1 MSSEPHPRHL
11 LRLAAVLAPAL
22 ALVTT
27 LAPRPAAACGPDFPV
42 SLLVDRGD
50 TLGTLP
56 EGWFLTE
63 VGFLVKPAHVY
74 PYVAGAGPTPD
85 DAGSRERALYLAGDH
100 AGVLRLPPA
109 QRRHRSTWAAY
120 MIGRD
125 DHSIEAYQQVR
136 ALVDAGFEDTAGLAA
151 SSLGQEARLH
161 LWNGDTVAAI
171 RLYAEQAAVGH
182 PDGGTSLLFVMRDLI
197 AHDRER
203 EILADPIGQRLTATY
218 LETRLAELT
227 DAQAGRLWDELIAI
241 DHLEGADQLAA
252 VAYQRGD
259 WDRATA
265 LLARAGDTPRARWVA
280 AKLALRAGDRA
291 AADRLL
297 AEAAAG
303 YQARAACDPAD
314 GGAAPAAPAVAAAT
328 ADDAEAEAAD
338 EAEAATDEATDEAT
352 ADAEAATDADFDS
365 FYAPETEA
373 DRIVGERA
381 AVAIIDG
388 DMARA
393 LALTWRNRRVHPDDL
408 HHVAERLVTIDELI
422 AFVDALPGADRPTH
436 DHEEWMATP
445 ASLRALLGRRLMRV
459 GRFAEAIRYLG
470 PSARGPAIDYAVAMT
485 TARVTLDPIDRAGA
499 LYRASRVARRD
510 GLEILGTA
518 HAPDWEFYGAAYD
531 RYTYVEASVLDG
543 RTALELGRMMASA
556 PIHGERYHYRYLA
569 ADLAERA
576 ADLLPRRSQAF
587 VAALCWSARYIR
599 NDDPDRVQALYR
611 RALRQGPPVSMDFP
625 NDCPEPELDRARAVR
640 PTPSWARPG
649 HHDQPV
655 RRWLRRHHA
664 RQWLTGAGAVIGG
677 AALLLLGLA
686 LQRRRWRRFAPRP

>member
-11 LRLAAVLAPAL
+11 VRLAAVLAAAV

-27 LAPRPAAACGPDFPV
+27 VAPRPATACGPDFPV
-42 SLLVDRGD
+42 SLLLDRGD
-50 TLGTLP
+50 TLATLP

-63 VGFLVKPAHVY
+63 VGFLVEPGHVY
-74 PYVAGAGPTPD
+74 PYVPDAGPTPD
-85 DAGSRERALYLAGDH
+85 DAGSRERALYAAGDY

-120 MIGRD
+120 MLGREGPGD
-125 DHSIEAYQQVR
+125 GAIAAYQQVR

-161 LWNGDTVAAI
+161 LWNGDTVGAI
-171 RLYAEQAAVGH
+171 RLYAEQAALGH
-182 PDGGTSLLFVMRDLI
+182 PDGGTSLLFVMRDLV

-218 LETRLAELT
+218 LETRVAELT
-227 DAQAGRLWDELIAI
+227 DEQAGRLWDELIAI
-241 DHLEGADQLAA
+241 DHLKGADQLAA

-303 YQARAACDPAD
+303 YQARAACD
-314 GGAAPAAPAVAAAT
+314 GA
-328 ADDAEAEAAD
+328 ELG
-338 EAEAATDEATDEAT
+338 
-352 ADAEAATDADFDS
+352 
-365 FYAPETEA
+365 TEA

-393 LALTWRNRRVHPDDL
+393 LDLTWRNRRVNPDDL

-422 AFVDALPGADRPTH
+422 AFVDALPGADRPTP

-499 LYRASRVARRD
+499 LYRASRIARRD

-518 HAPDWEFYGAAYD
+518 HAPDWEFYGAEYD
-531 RYTYVEASVLDG
+531 RYVYVEASVLDG

-587 VAALCWSARYIR
+587 VATLCWSARYVR
-599 NDDPDRVQALYR
+599 NDDADRVQALYW

-625 NDCPEPELDRARAVR
+625 NDCPEPELDAARAIR
-640 PTPSWARPG
+640 PTPPWARRG
-649 HHDQPV
+649 HHDHPY

-677 AALLLLGLA
+677 AVLLILGLA
-686 LQRRRWRRFAPRP
+686 LQRRRWRRFTPRP